1 MSSNKNSQRDIH
13 NTLRRSVDLPPL
25 IARPMMNHTYRF
37 AADAALSNV
46 DITEKDL
53 LAAMGSI
60 CTVGNTTLRSVFYS
74 VKLQSVEMWS
84 TASTVGGISS
94 MTIEWGSD
102 APVANTNKLVSD
114 ASISSAYPCHIFAR
128 PPKGSFAS
136 FWMDATNDN
145 VVFTLATDSACVVD
159 VRMTGIL
166 LDGSVS
172 SATVTVGTASLGVL
186 YYPPLDGSTDKLLP
200 VGLNTAT

>member
-1 MSSNKNSQRDIH
+1 M
-13 NTLRRSVDLPPL
+13 T
-25 IARPMMNHTYRF
+25 HTYRY
-37 AADAALSNV
+37 AADSALSNV

-53 LAAMGSI
+53 LAAAGSV
-60 CTVGNTTLRSVFYS
+60 CTVANTTLRSVFYS
-74 VKLQSVEMWS
+74 VKLHSVEMWS

-102 APVANTNKLVSD
+102 APVANTNLLVSD
-114 ASISSAYPCHIFAR
+114 ASISSAYPCHIYAK

-136 FWMDATNDN
+136 MWMDATNDN
-145 VVFTLATDSACVVD
+145 VVFTLATDSSCVVD
-159 VRMTGIL
+159 IKLSVIM
-166 LDGSVS
+166 LDGSTS